1 LRKKGKKH
9 IKTSDKIEK
18 TDIKSTSDKIEK
30 TDIKS
35 AKVKNNQ
42 IIPWIV
48 FLFSISIVLISFTSV
63 VFPALIL
70 TSDTLK
76 IPGIDSVTPEPFE
89 TGVWSVGVIIS
100 SIVTLGLAF
109 FYFKNKLPEFL
120 SSLFSKLFKFEI
132 SKKIAFITLLVL
144 SKKIA
149 FITLLVLL
157 IIYISASS
165 AELSTQEIFEDYAGV
180 KNRIDSWSPDQIM
193 NSFEPHVRFFFIK
206 SSIVMFGNDRV
217 IPLLASVSLLIVTYF
232 LTKTITQK
240 RFAGI
245 VSVVILMQS
254 NVFLIYDTTVSY
266 TNFWILFYLLSLYLV
281 YRFWPLSP
289 VSYLLSIPSK
299 ALTAAF
305 LPMSLYFIL
314 RSNISKKQ
322 KMITAGITA
331 GIIFAGGAASI
342 AGFSATQGTEEEFDA
357 KDFWMGFTSFSY
369 QLRFDGLVMLFM
381 IPLMVGLFLISRSGI
396 KHGESIMVFIS
407 GMLLIAPILTGFTNQ
422 TNQPY
427 RFVPLVVF
435 FAIGVGVL
443 LSKRQA

>member
-1 LRKKGKKH
+1 
-9 IKTSDKIEK
+9 
-18 TDIKSTSDKIEK
+18 
-30 TDIKS
+30 
-35 AKVKNNQ
+35 
-42 IIPWIV
+42 
-48 FLFSISIVLISFTSV
+48 
-63 VFPALIL
+63 
-70 TSDTLK
+70 
-76 IPGIDSVTPEPFE
+76 
-89 TGVWSVGVIIS
+89 
-100 SIVTLGLAF
+100 
-109 FYFKNKLPEFL
+109 
-120 SSLFSKLFKFEI
+120 
-132 SKKIAFITLLVL
+132 
-144 SKKIA
+144 
-149 FITLLVLL
+149 
-157 IIYISASS
+157 
-165 AELSTQEIFEDYAGV
+165 
-180 KNRIDSWSPDQIM
+180 M

-206 SSIVMFGNDRV
+206 SSIVLFGNDRV
-217 IPLLASVSLLIVTYF
+217 IPLLASISLIIVTYF

-245 VSVVILMQS
+245 VSVVIIMQS

-266 TNFWILFYLLSLYLV
+266 TNFWILFYLLSLYMV

-305 LPMSLYFIL
+305 LPMSIYFIL
-314 RSNISKKQ
+314 RSNISRKQ

-381 IPLMVGLFLISRSGI
+381 IPLMVGLFLVSRSGI

>member
-1 LRKKGKKH
+1 MRKKAKKK

-18 TDIKSTSDKIEK
+18 TDAKST
-30 TDIKS
+30 
-35 AKVKNNQ
+35 KVKNNQ

-63 VFPALIL
+63 MFPALIL
-70 TSDTLK
+70 ASDTLK
-76 IPGIDSVTPEPFE
+76 IPGIDPVTPEPYE
-89 TGVWSVGVIIS
+89 AGVWAGGVIITS
-100 SIVTLGLAF
+100 VITFGLTF
-109 FYFKNKLPEFL
+109 LYFRNKLPGFL
-120 SSLFSKLFKFEI
+120 ASLFAKIFTFEI
-132 SKKIAFITLLVL
+132 SKKSAFIILL
-144 SKKIA
+144 I
-149 FITLLVLL
+149 LL

-165 AELSTQEIFEDYAGV
+165 AELSNQEIFEDYTGI
-180 KNRIDSWSPDQIM
+180 KNRLDSWSPDQMM
-193 NSFEPHVRFFFIK
+193 NSFEPHVRYFFLK
-206 SSIVMFGNDRV
+206 SSTILFGNDRV

-232 LTKTITQK
+232 FTKTITQK

-245 VSVVILMQS
+245 VSVVIIMQS

-281 YRFWPLSP
+281 YRFWLLSP
-289 VSYLLSIPSK
+289 VSYLLSIFSK
-299 ALTAAF
+299 ALTATF

-314 RSNISKKQ
+314 RSNISRKP

-331 GIIFAGGAASI
+331 GIILAGGMASI
-342 AGFSATQGTEEEFDA
+342 GGFSGTQGIQEEFNE
-357 KDFWMGFTSFSY
+357 KEFWMGFTSFAY

-381 IPLMVGLFLISRSGI
+381 IPLMVGLFLVSRSGI
-396 KHGESIMVFIS
+396 KHGESIMVLIS
-407 GMLLIAPILTGFTNQ
+407 GMLLMTPILTAFTNQ

>member
-1 LRKKGKKH
+1 VRNLVRKKAKKH
-9 IKTSDKIEK
+9 IKISDKIEK
-18 TDIKSTSDKIEK
+18 TDIKPTTEKIEK
-30 TDIKS
+30 TEIKPT
-35 AKVKNNQ
+35 KVKNTQ

-63 VFPALIL
+63 IFPALIL

-76 IPGIDSVTPEPFE
+76 IPGIDPVTPEPFE
-89 TGVWSVGVIIS
+89 TGVWSGGVIIS
-100 SIVTLGLAF
+100 SVISFVLALL
-109 FYFKNKLPEFL
+109 YFRNKLPGFL
-120 SSLFSKLFKFEI
+120 SSLFAKLFSFEI
-132 SKKIAFITLLVL
+132 

-180 KNRIDSWSPDQIM
+180 KNRLDSWSPDQIM
-193 NSFEPHVRFFFIK
+193 NSFEPHVRFFFLK
-206 SSIVMFGNDRV
+206 ASIVLFGNDRV

-232 LTKTITQK
+232 FTKTITQK

-305 LPMSLYFIL
+305 LPMSLYFIF
-314 RSNISKKQ
+314 RSNISRKQ

-331 GIIFAGGAASI
+331 GIIFAGGIVSVG
-342 AGFSATQGTEEEFDA
+342 GFSTTETEEEFDA

-381 IPLMVGLFLISRSGI
+381 IPLMVGLFLVSRSGI